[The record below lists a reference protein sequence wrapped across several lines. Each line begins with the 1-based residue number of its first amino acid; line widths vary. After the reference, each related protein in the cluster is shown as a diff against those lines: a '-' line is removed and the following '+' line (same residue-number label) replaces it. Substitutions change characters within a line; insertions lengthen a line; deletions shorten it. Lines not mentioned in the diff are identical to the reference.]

1 MNELW
6 SLLGG
11 EEAITLVI
19 ISVALFVLCTIL
31 PIMGI
36 IWAIYRR
43 KRQVDTVRQATQT
56 WVTTTGEVIQSQVEI
71 VGGEAKSLRP
81 KVRYQYKVGGQL
93 YENDQVRAGD
103 KFMLIMTS
111 QQAHQ
116 TVERYPTGASV
127 NIFYNPDNPA
137 ESALEK

>member
-1 MNELW
+1 MEIW
-6 SLLGG
+6 SLLEG
-11 EEAITLVI
+11 EGAISFIV
-19 ISVALFVLCTIL
+19 ISVALSILCTVL
-31 PIMGI
+31 PIIGI

-43 KRQVDTVRQATQT
+43 KRQADTVRQATQT
-56 WVTTTGEVIQSQVEI
+56 WVATMGEVIQSQVEI
-71 VGGEAKSLRP
+71 AGGEAKSLRP

-103 KFMLIMTS
+103 KFLLIMTS